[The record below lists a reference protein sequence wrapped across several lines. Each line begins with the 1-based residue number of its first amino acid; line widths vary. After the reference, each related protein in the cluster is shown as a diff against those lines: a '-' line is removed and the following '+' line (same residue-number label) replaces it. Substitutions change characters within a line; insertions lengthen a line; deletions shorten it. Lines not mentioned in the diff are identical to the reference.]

1 MTKILTAEQIDEIVA
16 NHRQSIAG
24 IIAQIADTWCAK
36 DKQDW
41 PCPTMQLADSHEALR
56 AAILPIFKAV
66 VYELGDPNCPH
77 GNLPAYP
84 CHGWWCDGCWTLLG
98 DTLFPSAM
106 SGSIFS
112 YREAVKREE
121 EANDARAR

>member
-1 MTKILTAEQIDEIVA
+1 MSDTRVEQAEKEA
-16 NHRQSIAG
+16 
-24 IIAQIADTWCAK
+24 AQ
-36 DKQDW
+36 
-41 PCPTMQLADSHEALR
+41 LR

-66 VYELGDPNCPH
+66 VSNRGDPPCPH

-121 EANDARAR
+121 ESDDARARRELR